1 MICSFFDEDSGNVTF
16 SSDELGVL
24 TIDLNNIN
32 LDDINFDEDDSET
45 IIHVRIMAWHN
56 RLKQQEKRC
65 KQIINACNVASKR
78 WWDWCMSEDE
88 EKEIDPIFTFTDKVG
103 KW

>member
-1 MICSFFDEDSGNVTF
+1 
-16 SSDELGVL
+16 
-24 TIDLNNIN
+24 
-32 LDDINFDEDDSET
+32 
-45 IIHVRIMAWHN
+45 MAWHN

-65 KQIINACNVASKR
+65 KQIINACSVASKR

>member
-24 TIDLNNIN
+24 SIDLNNNN

-65 KQIINACNVASKR
+65 KQIINACSVASKR

-88 EKEIDPIFTFTDKVG
+88 EKEIDPFFTFTDKVG